1 MLCSLTIS
9 CRDYNALALAHNEAF
24 RYFESHLISDIIGP
38 IGIYSFFIAP
48 TNGGDDEDNKK
59 NFLRVIWA
67 EDESLMC
74 ALHKYGR

>member
-1 MLCSLTIS
+1 MIYSLTIS
-9 CRDYNALALAHNEAF
+9 SKEYNALALVHNEAF

-38 IGIYSFFIAP
+38 VDMYSFFIAP
-48 TNGGDDEDNKK
+48 TNKNDDEDNKK